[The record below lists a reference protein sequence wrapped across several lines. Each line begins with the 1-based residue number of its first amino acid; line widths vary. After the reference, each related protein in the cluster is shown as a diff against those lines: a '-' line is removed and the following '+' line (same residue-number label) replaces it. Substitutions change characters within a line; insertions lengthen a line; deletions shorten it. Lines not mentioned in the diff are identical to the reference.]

1 MDEYDIPI
9 FKKSYCLYKLFY
21 GFRHTVSKQD
31 RYTLWQRCEGL
42 ILEILESIL
51 YASQQA
57 KQEKL
62 PTLQTASLKLNLLR
76 VFLRMCKDVK
86 AIDNRKYTQLEE
98 LIDEIGRML
107 GGWIRSTKDR

>member
-9 FKKSYCLYKLFY
+9 FKKIYTLYKLFY

-31 RYTLWQRCEGL
+31 RYTLWQRSEGL
-42 ILEILESIL
+42 ILELLEAIL
-51 YASQQA
+51 YASQQT

-62 PTLQTASLKLNLLR
+62 PTLQRASLKLNLLR
-76 VFLRMCKDVK
+76 VFLRICKEVK
-86 AIDNRKYTQLEE
+86 AIDNRKYTQVEE
-98 LIDEIGRML
+98 FVDEIGRML